1 MGEQTNSPD
10 RVLLAVRLGWLTV
23 EVFGRLRHYMQS
35 SRKSEMHRG
44 NASKRFDFSS
54 GALSEYSTLLLAMGQ
69 LNRTATR
76 LDLGLPSVP
85 IPARNEIGQVDLNT
99 LHGALDD
106 WSTEVWVALSTEDDI
121 IGRGFTYG
129 GSLADT
135 YWHAA
140 VLGPR
145 GFGELLHPHHLEYLA
160 QRFDGIADHLPPY
173 TARVLYYTLH
183 QWRGAYEH
191 LRTLDLDGKKQVLK
205 RLESQ
210 AGVWHYLL
218 FGGRSAEGYLTAE
231 DRRLVTWLV
240 AGITIVS
247 VVTVMILVW
256 LLVLASSSAGRTA
269 TASLLGS
276 PEQLSAAQAV
286 IVGDL
291 VDWQKWSTTLAT
303 ISSVVVLI
311 AGLVTR
317 LSGWVVVLHNHVK
330 DWLTLRRIYRRTYRV
345 WRA

>member
-1 MGEQTNSPD
+1 MREWTDDSD

-23 EVFGRLRHYMQS
+23 EVFARLRHYIQS
-35 SRKSEMHRG
+35 IHRSGVYAG
-44 NASKRFDFSS
+44 NVSKRFDFSS

-69 LNRTATR
+69 LNRTVTR
-76 LDLGLPSVP
+76 LDLGLPDVP
-85 IPARNEIGQVDLNT
+85 IPARDEIERVDLNT
-99 LHGALDD
+99 LQATLDD
-106 WSTEVWVALSTEDDI
+106 WSTEVWVALSTEGDI

-145 GFGELLHPHHLEYLA
+145 GFGELLHPHRLEYLA

-173 TARVLYYTLH
+173 AARVLYHTLH

-231 DRRLVTWLV
+231 DRRLVTWSAV
-240 AGITIVS
+240 GITTVF
-247 VVTVMILVW
+247 VVAAMILVW
-256 LLVLASSSAGRTA
+256 LAVMALSSAGRTA
-269 TASLLGS
+269 TAALLGA
-276 PEQLSAAQAV
+276 PEQLSATQAA
-286 IVGDL
+286 IVSDL
-291 VDWQKWSTTLAT
+291 LDWQKWSTMLAT
-303 ISSVVVLI
+303 ISSLVVLI

-317 LSGWVVVLHNHVK
+317 LSGWVVVLHNRVE
-330 DWLTLRRIYRRTYRV
+330 DWLTLRRIYHRTYRDWKV
-345 WRA
+345 